1 VAVRAQHRSRAHLH
15 CRSDGGAMVEGDN
28 KQIRPAAV
36 KRPPLIVTLAAFAL
50 LSIVIW
56 AAIILLALAAR
67 HY

>member
-1 VAVRAQHRSRAHLH
+1 
-15 CRSDGGAMVEGDN
+15 MVEGDN
-28 KQIRPAAV
+28 TQIRPAAV

-67 HY
+67 HF